1 LKTVRFEG
9 RLSVGMGMAFAAGAR
24 RLFLTDPV
32 GERVIG
38 VRVPEMEIEREV
50 VLPKGSFPVGVA
62 ATADGSRV
70 YAAANA
76 AGTLVEIDWA
86 AGKVASVMPVGTS
99 PGRVVLS
106 ADGARA
112 YVSNWIGGTVSVVD
126 LRAHRTVRTV
136 EVGHHPEG
144 IVELPG
150 GRAIL
155 VVVNGQDEVAEVDLE
170 AGRVRRRISV
180 SPLPGLPRGSSPTAA
195 VLHPDGDR
203 LFVCLAGDDALA
215 TLSLR
220 EGRLIG
226 LTPVGWYPV
235 DVALGPEGRVAYV
248 ANMKS
253 PTNLLP
259 ERHPELWHARY
270 GRQGTVSVIAVADL
284 PDATATR
291 ATIGNLGLDQPGAL
305 PPTLPLGLRRVV
317 FILKENHTYDDYFGD
332 LGRGDGDP
340 ALCFWGRADTPNQHA
355 LADRFALCDN
365 FYSEAEMS
373 VEGHSWVEGAAFSDI
388 LERFWR
394 LARPRVDV
402 CDPTY
407 WPLQG
412 SIFDECERRGV
423 SYRIYGGALL
433 FEHLKE
439 AVQVKGW
446 VKNPDGSPPYR
457 PAYPTD
463 VALAR
468 RYAEDLATGVSARFT
483 YLTLGRDHP
492 EPGGREKN
500 ALLVHDNDEATG
512 IVVEALSRSPQWAE
526 TAVFIVQ
533 DDPAGN
539 YIDHVSTHRV
549 PCLVVSPYA
558 KRGHVDGHHYSFPS
572 ILRTI
577 EAILGLS
584 PLSRYDFG
592 ATPMADCFDARPTN
606 EAPFTALRK

>member
-1 LKTVRFEG
+1 MPK
-9 RLSVGMGMAFAAGAR
+9 
-24 RLFLTDPV
+24 
-32 GERVIG
+32 
-38 VRVPEMEIEREV
+38 
-50 VLPKGSFPVGVA
+50 KGSFPVGL
-62 ATADGSRV
+62 ATSADASRV
-70 YAAANA
+70 YAAANL
-76 AGTLVEIDWA
+76 AGTLVELDWA
-86 AGKVASVMPVGTS
+86 AGKVAHVMPVGAS

-112 YVSNWIGGTVSVVD
+112 YVSNWTGGSVSVLD
-126 LRAHRTVRTV
+126 LRTHRTLRTIA
-136 EVGHHPEG
+136 VGHHPEG

-150 GRAIL
+150 GRTIL
-155 VVVNGQDEVAEVDLE
+155 VVINGQDEVAEVDPDT
-170 AGRVRRRISV
+170 GSIRRRISV
-180 SPLPGLPRGSSPTAA
+180 GPLPGLPRGSSPTAA

-215 TLSLR
+215 TVSLR
-220 EGRLIG
+220 KGRLVG

-235 DVALGPEGRVAYV
+235 DVALDPQGRVAYV

-270 GRQGTVSVIAVADL
+270 GKQGMVSVIATTDL
-284 PDATATR
+284 PNQAATK
-291 ATIGNLGLDQPGAL
+291 ATIENLGLDGPAAQPPPL
-305 PPTLPLGLRRVV
+305 PDGLRRVV

-340 ALCFWGRADTPNQHA
+340 ALCFWGRAHTPNLHA

-373 VEGHSWVEGAAFSDI
+373 VEGHSWVEGGYFSDV

-394 LARPRVDV
+394 LARPRPDM

-407 WPLQG
+407 WPIQG
-412 SIFDECERRGV
+412 SIFNECERRNV

-433 FEHLKE
+433 SEHLKGE
-439 AVQVKGW
+439 VQVKGF
-446 VKNPDGSPPYR
+446 VKDEKGEYR

-463 VALAR
+463 VAMARRFAGDLAR
-468 RYAEDLATGVSARFT
+468 GISARFT
-483 YLTLGRDHP
+483 YITLPRDHP
-492 EPGGREKN
+492 VEGGRKN
-500 ALLVHDNDEATG
+500 NEPLVHDNDEATG
-512 IVVEALSRSPQWAE
+512 LIIQALSRSPHWAE

-533 DDPAGN
+533 DDPGN

-558 KRGHVDGHHYSFPS
+558 RRGYVDHHHYSFPS

-577 EAILGLS
+577 EMILGLS

-592 ATPMADCFDARPTN
+592 ATPMTDCF
-606 EAPFTALRK
+606 EAPPQNSAAYTAVEAGPAR